1 MPPKGYAKSVDT
13 ALQRVMKEAERGLK
27 TKVAYKLEN
36 IVRDNA
42 ISYGVGT
49 TIPDKVHTDIYKSSI
64 SVGVPLN
71 TGHESLYGSDKLGIE
86 MGGPAIGLPYWIDQ
100 GRVPILS
107 TLFTRR
113 ILNTDDYVMYHEP
126 KPFWTKS
133 VKEIK
138 QKSVPK
144 TELASYLKSKGFK
157 VVK

>member
-1 MPPKGYAKSVDT
+1 MPPKGYAKSVDA
-13 ALQRVMKEAERGLK
+13 ALQRVMKEAKKGLK
-27 TKVAYKLEN
+27 TEVAHKLEN

-64 SVGVPLN
+64 SVGVPLD
-71 TGHESLYGSDKLGIE
+71 TGHKSIYGSDKLGIE
-86 MGGPAIGLPYWIDQ
+86 MGGPAIGLPYWIDK
-100 GRVPILS
+100 GLVPVLS
-107 TLFTRR
+107 SLPARA
-113 ILNTDDYVMYHEP
+113 IYGTDLVYHKP
-126 KPFWTKS
+126 KPFWTES
-133 VKEIK
+133 VEEIK